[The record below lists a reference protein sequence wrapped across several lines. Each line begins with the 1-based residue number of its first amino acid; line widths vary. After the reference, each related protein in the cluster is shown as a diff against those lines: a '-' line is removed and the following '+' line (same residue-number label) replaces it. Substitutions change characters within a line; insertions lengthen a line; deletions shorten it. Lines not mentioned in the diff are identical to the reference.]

1 MTFDKDKIV
10 FEALRKV
17 LHNKEYRR
25 FGEAFKACSEDLQ
38 RIFPSMSQE
47 QQDIVQLYIYPD
59 RCVYRCADH
68 LYRGKPFLNFLQMP
82 AFKTACFPLVQASFW
97 HFEA

>member
-17 LHNKEYRR
+17 LHNKAYRR

-47 QQDIVQLYIYPD
+47 QQDIVQLYIYTLTD
-59 RCVYRCADH
+59 VY
-68 LYRGKPFLNFLQMP
+68 
-82 AFKTACFPLVQASFW
+82 TAALTICTEES
-97 HFEA
+97 HS